1 MNDKILSIFD
11 LCLQLNPTRTLQEVT
26 GNKPTVF
33 FDFSGHVAECEIR
46 IHTHGW
52 KRDAAWDVT
61 YRINTETG
69 ECRRY
74 PSDNVLGTQCEID
87 DCIAYLEG
95 LL

>member
-1 MNDKILSIFD
+1 MNEKILSIFD
-11 LCLQLNPTRTLQEVT
+11 LCLQLNPTETLQAVT

-33 FDFSGHVAECEIR
+33 LDFSGHVAACELS

-52 KRDAAWDVT
+52 KRDASCDIQ

-69 ECRRY
+69 ECRLY
-74 PSDNVLGTQCEID
+74 PSESVLGTQCEVD